1 MCTGSLHCPPFPDPH
16 ILPRMQWVTSALQ
29 KPPHFHGHIL
39 VAAVILTLQIQQLQ
53 SGLCYERETCNIK
66 IAQEQVRH
74 QEGIL
79 VDDTVTGFSLYIL
92 LLCCPL
98 FHKISALLFWTS
110 PFLFIA
116 GEGHKHGRKLD
127 QKQDWSHQKLPQKP
141 YCLWLQARI
150 TENISGSPNAGSPP
164 SHRPRCTPYGSF
176 LTSKDR
182 KKWSPSLR
190 LNPLVPLKCGRV
202 YDVSITSSAIPFF
215 LHTKPEQCLTTL
227 ATTRV
232 GG

>member
-1 MCTGSLHCPPFPDPH
+1 
-16 ILPRMQWVTSALQ
+16 MQWVTSALQ

-39 VAAVILTLQIQQLQ
+39 VATVILTLQIQQLQ
-53 SGLCYERETCNIK
+53 SGLRYERETCNIK
-66 IAQEQVRH
+66 IPQEQVRH

-79 VDDTVTGFSLYIL
+79 IDDSVPGFSLYIL
-92 LLCCPL
+92 LLCCCFCSIKYLRSCFELRP
-98 FHKISALLFWTS
+98 S
-110 PFLFIA
+110 
-116 GEGHKHGRKLD
+116 
-127 QKQDWSHQKLPQKP
+127 
-141 YCLWLQARI
+141 YLWLERVTSMAGNWTKSRTDHI
-150 TENISGSPNAGSPP
+150 RNYHRNHTASGSKPASLRTSQAAQSGSPP
-164 SHRPRCTPYGSF
+164 SHRPHCTPYGSF

-227 ATTRV
+227 TTTQV